1 MSLGLTEMYVMVIR
15 GVMMRRRRRRR
26 FTIGRDEGKALVLAS
41 FPLAVTDVEVDMDRS
56 GESLVPIWR
65 DVDQERI
72 LQQRKT
78 T

>member
-1 MSLGLTEMYVMVIR
+1 
-15 GVMMRRRRRRR
+15 MMRRWRRS
-26 FTIGRDEGKALVLAS
+26 FTTGRDERKVLVLAS

-56 GESLVPIWR
+56 GESLVPIWG